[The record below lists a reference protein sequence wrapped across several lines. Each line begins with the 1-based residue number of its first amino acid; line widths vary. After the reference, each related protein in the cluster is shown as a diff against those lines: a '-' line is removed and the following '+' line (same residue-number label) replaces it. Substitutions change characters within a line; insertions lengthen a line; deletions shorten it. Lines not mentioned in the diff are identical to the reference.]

1 MCSVVKINPQE
12 SLIRFPGDF
21 AIIQTLRI
29 QIFKQMPTVTDTLN
43 SLTTDTHE
51 LVRQFKLAHW
61 NVVSQNFQSLHE
73 LFDAIALYS
82 YNVTDRL
89 SERIK
94 FYDAYAVG
102 IAAKS
107 DLPEFPIGAT
117 NDLQLLEHGLKLL
130 LEIVQKLEIVINS
143 ELNGVSPTDGNILQ
157 DISAQYGQYVYFIRQ
172 HLKGYQKV

>member
-1 MCSVVKINPQE
+1 
-12 SLIRFPGDF
+12 
-21 AIIQTLRI
+21 
-29 QIFKQMPTVTDTLN
+29 MPTVTDTLN
-43 SLTTDTHE
+43 ALTTDTHE

-73 LFDAIALYS
+73 LFDTIALYS

-94 FYDAYAVG
+94 FYDVYAVG

-117 NDLQLLEHGLKLL
+117 NDVQLLEHCLKLL
-130 LEIVQKLEIVINS
+130 LEIIKRLETGIKEFDS
-143 ELNGVSPTDGNILQ
+143 LSPTDGNILQ
-157 DISAQYGQYVYFIRQ
+157 DISAQYGQYVYFVRQ
-172 HLKGYQKV
+172 HIKGYGKV

>member
-1 MCSVVKINPQE
+1 
-12 SLIRFPGDF
+12 
-21 AIIQTLRI
+21 
-29 QIFKQMPTVTDTLN
+29 MPTVTDTLN

-73 LFDAIALYS
+73 LFDTIALYS

-94 FYDAYAVG
+94 FYDVYAVG
-102 IAAKS
+102 IASKS

-117 NDLQLLEHGLKLL
+117 DDSQLLGQSLTLL
-130 LEIVQKLEIVINS
+130 LAMVQKLETAIK
-143 ELNGVSPTDGNILQ
+143 EFDGKYPTDGNILQ
-157 DISAQYGQYVYFIRQ
+157 DISAQYGQYVYFVRQ
-172 HLKGYQKV
+172 HIKGYGKV